1 MKRLRK
7 KNFLNKL
14 DDAINDKIVS
24 AKAKKKE
31 KKLTKNNEIYDY
43 EVEKDNVKRINF
55 EDDID
60 NSNNIVEDNIDNI
73 EKEID
78 NVIESRSENKSYDE
92 IDIDEKRNN
101 KVLKESKEEKKKFKL
116 FKRKREQ

>member
-31 KKLTKNNEIYDY
+31 KKLAKENSVYDY
-43 EVEKDNVKRINF
+43 EVEKDNVKKINF

-60 NSNNIVEDNIDNI
+60 NNVIEDNIENI

-78 NVIESRSENKSYDE
+78 NVVESRSDNRSFNE

-101 KVLKESKEEKKKFKL
+101 RVIKESKEEKKKFK
-116 FKRKREQ
+116 